1 LTGPLYRLAGLCV
14 RRAPV
19 VVALWIVVVVGL
31 VVAGRSIGEDT
42 TDNLTLSGTGSA
54 AAQDLLQ
61 AQFPKQAYGSNP
73 IVFFAPHGK
82 LTDSADSQ
90 AIDAAVKS
98 LRKAPHVV
106 SVVNPLSNAGKDAL
120 SKNKR
125 VAYASVN
132 LDIGPGNIDADE
144 ANDVIAAADPAKK
157 AGIEV
162 SAGGY
167 LGQEV
172 SKTTDSKSDAIGLAA
187 AVVILLFAFGT
198 VVAMGLPIATAVLGL
213 AGSLSI
219 IALLSHVFDVPT
231 VGPTLATMIGLGVG
245 IDYALFIVTRH
256 RQLMADGMH
265 PRESAARAAAT
276 AGGAVV
282 FAGSTVVIALI
293 SLSIAGISIVTS
305 LGQTAAIGVVV
316 AVAAAVT
323 LMPALLGLL
332 GHRIDSLRVPALHR
346 RAQDAHKAHGWMRYA
361 DWVARRPWQALVASV
376 VILAVLALPTRL
388 LHLGSQDNAQLPKDT
403 TARQAYDHLTAGFG
417 PGANGPLLIAVN
429 LTKKAQPDQKKIN
442 KIDAQEKQLNQQLA
456 AAQNQAEQ
464 AALAQGA
471 PPSQAKAIAQQQ
483 TASQAAKVSKQEAQL
498 NKQKKELENPASD
511 PRLQSLRKDI
521 AKQPG
526 VKSVTQPLVNG
537 SGDAAVLNA
546 QPTTSPSARATEDL
560 IKHLRDSTIP
570 AATKGQGMTA
580 EVGGTTAAYVDLAE
594 KISSHLVEVIG
605 IVVGLSFILLLLAFR
620 SVVVP
625 LKAAA
630 MNLVSIGAAYG
641 VVVFVIQEG
650 HGAKLIGLDYGI
662 PIVSYV
668 PLLMFAILFGLSM
681 DYEVF
686 LVSRIKEAYVETS
699 DNHRSV
705 VLGLARTGKVITSA
719 ALIMV
724 CVFGS
729 FLFNGDP
736 TVKEFGLG
744 LAVAVAVDST
754 IVRCLLVPAAMILMR
769 QANWWFPSWLGRAV
783 PELGIEGQEYF
794 AARDAAE
801 LEAAEKASAAEKD
814 ELAPS
819 ASKP

>member
-1 LTGPLYRLAGLCV
+1 MTGPLYRLARLCV
-14 RRAPV
+14 RRGPV
-19 VVALWIVVVVGL
+19 VLALWVAIVVGL
-31 VVAGRSIGEDT
+31 VIAGRSIGEDT
-42 TDNLTLSGTGSA
+42 TDNLTLPGTGST

-61 AQFPKQAYGSNP
+61 AHFPKQAYGSNP
-73 IVFFAPHGK
+73 IVFFAPQGK
-82 LTDSADSQ
+82 LTDNADQQ
-90 AIDAAVKS
+90 AVDAAVKS

-106 SVVNPLSNAGKDAL
+106 SVVSPLSSAGKDAL
-120 SKNKR
+120 SKDER
-125 VAYASVN
+125 IGFASVN
-132 LDIGPGNIDADE
+132 LNLGPGNLDADQ

-213 AGSLSI
+213 AGSLSV
-219 IALLSHVFDVPT
+219 IALMSHVFDVPT

-256 RQLMADGMH
+256 RQKMADGME

-282 FAGSTVVIALI
+282 FAGSTVIIALI
-293 SLSIAGISIVTS
+293 SLSIAGISIVSS
-305 LGQTAAIGVVV
+305 LGYTAAIGVVV
-316 AVAAAVT
+316 AVAAAIT

-346 RAQDAHKAHGWMRYA
+346 RALDAHKAHGWTRYA
-361 DWVARRPWQALVASV
+361 RWVAARPWPALVASV
-376 VILAVLALPTRL
+376 VILAVLAVPTRL
-388 LHLGSQDNAQLPKDT
+388 LHLGATDNAQMPKDT
-403 TARQAYDHLTAGFG
+403 TVRQAYDHLTAGFG
-417 PGANGPLLIAVN
+417 SGANGPLLIAVH

-442 KIDAQEKQLNQQLA
+442 QIDAKEKQLNQQLA
-456 AAQNQAEQ
+456 AAQQQAEQ

-471 PPSQAKAIAQQQ
+471 SPSQAKATAKQQ

-498 NKQKKELENPASD
+498 NKQKQELENPASD

-560 IKHLRDSTIP
+560 IHHLRDTTIP
-570 AATKGQGMTA
+570 NATKGQGMTA
-580 EVGGTTAAYVDLAE
+580 FIGGTTAAYVDLAAQ
-594 KISSHLVEVIG
+594 ISSHLVEVIG
-605 IVVGLSFILLLLAFR
+605 VVIGLSFILLLLAFR
-620 SVVVP
+620 SIVVP

-668 PLLMFAILFGLSM
+668 PLIMFAILFGLSM

-686 LVSRIKEAYVETS
+686 LVSRIKEAYAES
-699 DNHRSV
+699 GDNHESV
-705 VLGLARTGKVITSA
+705 VVGLARTGKVITSA

-744 LAVAVAVDST
+744 MAVAVAVDST
-754 IVRCLLVPAAMILMR
+754 VVRCLLVPAAMVLMR
-769 QANWWFPSWLGRAV
+769 GANWWFPGWLERTV
-783 PELGIEGQEYF
+783 PELGIEGEEYF

-801 LEAAEKASAAEKD
+801 AKPAAKAPPPD
-814 ELAPS
+814 EEPAPVT
-819 ASKP
+819 SKT